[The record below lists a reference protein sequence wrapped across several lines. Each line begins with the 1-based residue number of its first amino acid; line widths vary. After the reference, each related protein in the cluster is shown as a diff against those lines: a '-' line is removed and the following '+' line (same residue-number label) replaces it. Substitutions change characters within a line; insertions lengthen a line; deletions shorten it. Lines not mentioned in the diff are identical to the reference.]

1 MLSAG
6 LGQGNHGAD
15 IALIAQVPDAEEA
28 AGEDACREESRKVNK
43 A

>member
-1 MLSAG
+1 MLRAG

-15 IALIAQVPDAEEA
+15 IALSAQVADAEEA
-28 AGEDACREESRKVNK
+28 ADEGARREENRKVNK